1 MDVRVLRSGIDYKGI
16 LKEVNSIRRK
26 YDLEGENQISLQ
38 SSSSDANPSDW
49 DCSIG
54 KLNRLSYDESKYI
67 HPIFKDMPLT
77 NHYIS
82 SLNAFRCR
90 IMISDPKGCMSMHR
104 DASPRIH
111 LPVKT
116 NKDCLMIIDG
126 KCYHLEAG
134 NCYLTDT
141 TKYHTAL
148 NASRENRIH
157 IIGCVNDR

>member
-1 MDVRVLRSGIDYKGI
+1 MDVKLLRSGIDYKEI
-16 LKEVNSIRRK
+16 LREVNLIRKK
-26 YDLEGENQISLQ
+26 YKLYSENQISLQ
-38 SSSSDANPSDW
+38 SSAIDADYTQW

-67 HPIFKDMPLT
+67 HPIFKEMPLT
-77 NHYIS
+77 NHYIR

-90 IMISDPKGCMSMHR
+90 VMISDPKGCMSMHR

-111 LPVKT
+111 IPVKT
-116 NKDCLMIIDG
+116 NKDCLMIIDK
-126 KCYHLEAG
+126 KCYNLEVG
-134 NCYLTDT
+134 NCYFTDT

-157 IIGCVNDR
+157 IIGCVDD